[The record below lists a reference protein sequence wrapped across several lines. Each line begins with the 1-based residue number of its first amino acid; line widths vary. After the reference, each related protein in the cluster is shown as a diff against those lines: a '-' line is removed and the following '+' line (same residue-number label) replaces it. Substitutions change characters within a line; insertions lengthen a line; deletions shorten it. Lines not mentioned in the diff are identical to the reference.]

1 MWNPW
6 LQLTLDTAR
15 LGFEAQRV
23 IALRMLRLAAGGRSA
38 TAEAQRMVAEKVAA
52 LAEAQ
57 VAAAAAVARGGK
69 HHTVARKMVGVYRRR
84 VGKNRRRLSRH

>member
-23 IALRMLRLAAGGRSA
+23 IGLRMLRLAAGGRPA

-52 LAEAQ
+52 AVEAQ
-57 VAAAAAVARGGK
+57 VAAAVAVARGGK
-69 HHTVARKMVGVYRRR
+69 HPAVARKMVGVYRRR
-84 VGKNRRRLSRH
+84 VGKNRRRLSR